1 MNSYETEKEAEFR
14 RFSRILRIRGHKE
27 NTSKGKR
34 VHIRAL
40 LNFPFED
47 STIPAIS
54 DTFEDELEAT
64 IRFVED
70 NALLYDSS
78 EMSFTEIREVYVHA
92 LLMIRELRESFPEVP
107 YDQLAE
113 FTELHY

>member
-1 MNSYETEKEAEFR
+1 MSSYETDKEYEFR
-14 RFSRILRIRGHKE
+14 KLSEALRRNGHKE
-27 NTSKGKR
+27 NTSEGKR

-40 LNFPFED
+40 LNVAFED

-64 IRFVED
+64 ILFVED

-107 YDQLAE
+107 YNELAE
-113 FTELHY
+113 FCELHY